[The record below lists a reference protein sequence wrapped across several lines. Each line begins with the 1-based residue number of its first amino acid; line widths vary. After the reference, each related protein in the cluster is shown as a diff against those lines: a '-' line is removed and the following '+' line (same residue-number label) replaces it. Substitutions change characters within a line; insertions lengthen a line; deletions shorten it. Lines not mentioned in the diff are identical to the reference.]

1 MKTTLKLLAA
11 LALALVAVTLARY
24 RHVDPCRALEREI
37 VRDVQEGVQAARD
50 SVQEA
55 LSGLGEST
63 AQAVDDVADAV
74 ENVSVGIAE
83 GAARTKVQHM
93 SRRECVVELWERAT
107 RD

>member
-24 RHVDPCRALEREI
+24 RHVDPCKALEREI
-37 VRDVQEGVQAARD
+37 VRDVQQGVQAARD
-50 SVQEA
+50 SLQAA
-55 LSGLGEST
+55 LAGLGEST
-63 AQAVDDVADAV
+63 AQAVDDVASAV

-93 SRRECVVELWERAT
+93 TRRECVVELWRMAREE
-107 RD
+107 